1 MSSEP
6 LKRPDSDLHTLL
18 IAAVIP
24 LTQSLI
30 TGLIVGGLVLFLA
43 LQFSAKNSWQ
53 WGLWGFLLSGSGT
66 WLFSIRRWHRL
77 TDWLPTVERITNLDI
92 NRDGRIGDRLP
103 LVDVMPEPKEITV
116 TVRDVSDHGSLSV
129 MRYNLPAD
137 EKQLAAFA
145 LGVGQGVSLAEANWI
160 GPSNPFTRDE
170 YRAFRKELI
179 RRGWVELSNR
189 KSARQGFAMTHAGE
203 AVMREIAKSNSP
215 TADGYA

>member
-1 MSSEP
+1 MDEP
-6 LKRPDSDLHTLL
+6 LKHPDPTLHTFPISIL
-18 IAAVIP
+18 IP
-24 LTQSLI
+24 FSQSSLI
-30 TGLIVGGLVLFLA
+30 GVVAGILA
-43 LQFSAKNSWQ
+43 FVFALTFHKAKPLLWL
-53 WGLWGFLLSGSGT
+53 LWGFLIPTALL
-66 WLFSIRRWHRL
+66 WMLLLKRWIKL

-103 LVDVMPEPKEITV
+103 LVDIVPEPKEITV

-145 LGVGQGVSLAEANWI
+145 VGVGQGVSLAEANWI

-215 TADGYA
+215 TAEGDA